1 MADGHAGTLD
11 GMPKKIRWGVLGV
24 ADIAVK
30 KIIPAMQQGESCEIV
45 AIASRDL
52 AKARAAAQ
60 QLGIPSAYGS
70 YEELLADPNVD
81 AIFNPLPNDLH
92 VPWSI
97 KAARAGKHVLCEK
110 PIAMNAEEVPAL
122 IAARDAT
129 GVKMGEAFMVRTHP
143 QWLRAREAIR
153 SGQIGELRAVS
164 MLFTYFNSDPA
175 NIRNLPSHGGGGLL
189 DIGCYAITLSRFAF
203 GEEPLRAIGLL
214 DLDPEFQTDR
224 LASAI
229 LEFPSG
235 QSVFLCSTQI
245 ASYQRF
251 HMLGTKG
258 RIDVEVPCNAPPDAP
273 TRISINN
280 RVEEIAICNQY
291 TVQGELFSRA
301 ILEDGPVPVP
311 LEDALQNMR
320 VIDAIFRSAKSG
332 HWETPGA

>member
-1 MADGHAGTLD
+1 MAD
-11 GMPKKIRWGVLGV
+11 KIRVAVVGLGFGAEFLPIYQRHPDTELYAICQRSAEKLNEV
-24 ADIAVK
+24 GDQFGIA
-30 KIIPAMQQGESCEIV
+30 QRYS
-45 AIASRDL
+45 
-52 AKARAAAQ
+52 
-60 QLGIPSAYGS
+60 S
-70 YEELLADPNVD
+70 YEALLADPNVD

-110 PIAMNAEEVPAL
+110 PIGMNAEEVPAL
-122 IAARDAT
+122 IAARDAA
-129 GVKMGEAFMVRTHP
+129 GVKIGEAFMVRTHP

-164 MLFTYFNSDPA
+164 MLFTYFNRDPA
-175 NIRNLPSHGGGGLL
+175 NIRNLARNGGGGLL
-189 DIGCYAITLSRFAF
+189 DIGCYAIHLSRFAF

-224 LASAI
+224 LASGI

-235 QSVFLCSTQI
+235 QSVFLCSTQL

-280 RVEEIAICNQY
+280 RVEEIAVCNQY
-291 TVQGELFSRA
+291 TIQGELFSRA
-301 ILEDGPVPVP
+301 ILENGPVPVP

-332 HWETPGA
+332 RWETPGV

>member
-1 MADGHAGTLD
+1 
-11 GMPKKIRWGVLGV
+11 MPKKVRWGVLGV

-30 KIIPAMQQGESCEIV
+30 KIIPAMQQGASCEIV

-52 AKARAAAQ
+52 AKARGAAQ
-60 QLGIPSAYGS
+60 QLGIASAYGS

-110 PIAMNAEEVPAL
+110 PIGMNAEEVPAL
-122 IAARDAT
+122 IAARDTA
-129 GVKMGEAFMVRTHP
+129 GVKIGEAFMVHTHP
-143 QWLRAREAIR
+143 QWLRARDAIR
-153 SGQIGELRAVS
+153 SGEIGELRAVS
-164 MLFTYFNSDPA
+164 MLFTYFNRDPA
-175 NIRNLPSHGGGGLL
+175 NIRNVARNGGGGLL
-189 DIGCYAITLSRFAF
+189 DIGCYAIHLSRFAF

-224 LASAI
+224 LASGI

-235 QSVFLCSTQI
+235 QSVFLCSTQL

-280 RVEEIAICNQY
+280 RVEEIAVCNQY
-291 TVQGELFSRA
+291 TIQGELFSRA
-301 ILEDGPVPVP
+301 ILENGPVPVP

-332 HWETPGA
+332 RWETPGV